1 MFWKGRGR
9 ADAATEVV
17 VPFDADRTAVE
28 AAKRDPDAFGS
39 LYRKYVAQIYS
50 LALYETRDPHVAED
64 ITEGVFLK
72 ALAALP
78 GFREQGEGERSS
90 FKVWLYAITRNV
102 ISNERRSQR
111 RHPADPIEFALDLR
125 APDDPAAAAETRLE
139 AQRAWAAVME
149 LPPERRQAVVL
160 RFVNELSA
168 REIGEIMGKSE
179 GAVRVL
185 IHRALVS
192 VRARLAS

>member
-9 ADAATEVV
+9 AQPAANV
-17 VPFDADRTAVE
+17 VPLDADRPAVE
-28 AAKRDPDAFGS
+28 AAKRDPAAFDS

-50 LALYETRDPHVAED
+50 LALYETRDPHAAED

-72 ALAALP
+72 ALGALP
-78 GFREQGEGERSS
+78 RFREQGQGEDSTFRT
-90 FKVWLYAITRNV
+90 WLFTIARNV
-102 ISNERRSQR
+102 ISNERRRDR
-111 RHPADPIEFALDLR
+111 RHPEDPIELALTLR
-125 APDDPAAAAETRLE
+125 APDDPAASAGTRLE
-139 AQRAWAAVME
+139 AQRALEAVME
-149 LPPERRQAVVL
+149 LPTERRQAVVL

-168 REIGEIMGKSE
+168 REIAGIMGKSE

-192 VRARLAS
+192 VRRRLEP

>member
-9 ADAATEVV
+9 TEVAAVV
-17 VPFDADRTAVE
+17 VPFDADRPVVE
-28 AAKRDPDAFGS
+28 AAKQDPGAFEQ

-50 LALYETRDPHVAED
+50 LALYETRDPHAAED

-78 GFREQGEGERSS
+78 GFREQGEGEESTFR
-90 FKVWLYAITRNV
+90 VWLYAIARNV
-102 ISNERRSQR
+102 ISNQRRRDR
-111 RHPADPIEFALDLR
+111 RHPEDPIELALHLR
-125 APDDPAAAAETRLE
+125 ARDDPAATAETRLE
-139 AQRAWAAVME
+139 AQRALAAVME

-160 RFVNELSA
+160 RFVNELST
-168 REIGEIMGKSE
+168 REIGQIMGKSD

-192 VRARLAS
+192 VRRQLEP

>member
-1 MFWKGRGR
+1 M
-9 ADAATEVV
+9 
-17 VPFDADRTAVE
+17 
-28 AAKRDPDAFGS
+28 
-39 LYRKYVAQIYS
+39 AQIYS
-50 LALYETRDPHVAED
+50 LALYETRDPHAAED

-78 GFREQGEGERSS
+78 RFREQGEGEAST
-90 FKVWLYAITRNV
+90 FKSWLYTIARNV
-102 ISNERRSQR
+102 ISNERRRER
-111 RHPADPIEFALDLR
+111 RHPEDPIELALDLR
-125 APDDPAAAAETRLE
+125 APDDPAATAEMRLE
-139 AQRAWAAVME
+139 ARRALEAVME

-185 IHRALVS
+185 IHRALAS
-192 VRARLAS
+192 VRQRLEP

>member
-1 MFWKGRGR
+1 VFWKGRGR
-9 ADAATEVV
+9 TEPAAVV
-17 VPFDADRTAVE
+17 VPFDSDRPAVE
-28 AAKRDPDAFGS
+28 AAKRDPGAFDQ

-50 LALYETRDPHVAED
+50 LALYETRDPIHAED

-78 GFREQGEGERSS
+78 RFREQGEGQEST
-90 FKVWLYAITRNV
+90 FKVWLYAIARNV
-102 ISNERRSQR
+102 ISNERRRER
-111 RHPADPIEFALDLR
+111 RHREDPIELALDLP
-125 APDDPAAAAETRLE
+125 AADDPAAAAERRIE
-139 AQRAWAAVME
+139 ARRALDAVME

-192 VRARLAS
+192 VRRQLES